1 MQNKIANTLFIPL
14 IARIHASK
22 NFKQYFYD
30 ETAMKF
36 EDKIPQKFLKISSEY
51 ESLASAA
58 RYYETDI
65 MIKDF
70 IATHSVCNVVN
81 LGCGLETLAF
91 RFGKNGAKFYGV
103 DLAEVIE
110 FRQNLLPQNDNE
122 TLISC
127 DMFDMKWTEILDK
140 SLPTIFVA
148 NGVFMYFCEKE
159 ILNLISNLKANFK
172 NSELIFDATTKFGIR
187 CANFYVS
194 RFGENM
200 AKMEFFVQN
209 GGEFA
214 GKCECEI
221 LSKTPFFATARKML
235 KNKTKLS
242 TRLTM
247 AFVDKFDL
255 AFILRLNLR
264 KK

>member
-1 MQNKIANTLFIPL
+1 MQNKISNTLFIPL

-70 IATHSVCNVVN
+70 IATHGVCNVVN

-103 DLAEVIE
+103 DLAEVIK

-122 TLISC
+122 TLISG
-127 DMFDMKWTEILDK
+127 DMFDIKWTENLDK

-148 NGVFMYFCEKE
+148 NGVFMYFTHEQ
-159 ILNLISNLKANFK
+159 ILNLIANLKANFK
-172 NSELIFDATTKFGIR
+172 NAELIFDATTKFGIR
-187 CANFYVS
+187 CANFYVG
-194 RFGENM
+194 RFGKEM
-200 AKMEFFVQN
+200 AKMHFFVQN
-209 GGEFA
+209 ADDFA
-214 GKCECEI
+214 KLCECKL
-221 LSKTPFFATARKML
+221 LSKTPFFMTARKML
-235 KNKTKLS
+235 KDKTKLS

-247 AFVDKFDL
+247 AFVDNFNL
-255 AFILRLNLR
+255 AFILRFKLKNL
-264 KK
+264 

>member
-70 IATHSVCNVVN
+70 IATHGVCNVVN

-91 RFGKNGAKFYGV
+91 RFSKNGAKFYGV

-110 FRQNLLPQNDNE
+110 FRQNLLPQNGNE

-127 DMFDMKWTEILDK
+127 DLFDMKWSENLDK

-148 NGVFMYFCEKE
+148 NGVFMYFSEKK
-159 ILNLISNLKANFK
+159 ILNLIANLKANFK

-200 AKMEFFVQN
+200 AKMEFCVQN
-209 GGEFA
+209 SDEFA
-214 GKCECEI
+214 NKCECEI
-221 LSKTPFFATARKML
+221 LSKTPFFTTARKIL

-242 TRLTM
+242 TRLIM